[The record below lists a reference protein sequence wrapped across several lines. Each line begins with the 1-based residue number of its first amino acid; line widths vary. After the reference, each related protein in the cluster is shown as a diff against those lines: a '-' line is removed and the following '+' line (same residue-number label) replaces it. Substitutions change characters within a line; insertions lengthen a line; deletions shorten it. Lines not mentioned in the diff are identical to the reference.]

1 MIVISDTTP
10 IISLM
15 KSGQLGLLQKLFN
28 VVYIPNAVYR
38 ELTENVTYTEEVRII
53 QKCQFFLVDEV
64 KNQKSV
70 TILRNFTGLDAGESE
85 AIILADEKQ
94 SDVLLMDEHR
104 GRQVAKKMGITI
116 TGTIG
121 IMIQAFDEGLLTQE
135 EVECCIKKLKENGIR
150 ISEKLYGKLREHTQ
164 RRM

>member
-15 KSGQLGLLQKLFN
+15 KAGQLELLQKLFG
-28 VVYIPNAVYR
+28 VVCIPKAVYR
-38 ELTENVTYTEEVRII
+38 ELTENETFSEEIRIVQECEFFYVEEV
-53 QKCQFFLVDEV
+53 DNE
-64 KNQKSV
+64 KSV
-70 TILRNFTGLDAGESE
+70 TILRNITGLNAGESE

-94 SDVLLMDEHR
+94 SDVLLMDEHK

-121 IMIQAFDEGLLTQE
+121 ILTQAFDEGMLTRKDME
-135 EVECCIKKLKENGIR
+135 RCIEKLKESEIR
-150 ISEKLYGKLREHTQ
+150 ISEKLYHRLREHIV
-164 RRM
+164 